1 MLNRTRRILMPLLFL
16 VLAHGALAQGQA
28 VWIDVRTPVEHALDS
43 IEGDMRI
50 SQGDIVPEVTK
61 LYPDKN
67 TEIHLYCGSGKRAG
81 QAAEALEQAGYT
93 NVSNAGGIDDARKAR
108 GLAQ

>member
-1 MLNRTRRILMPLLFL
+1 MSLLFVVL
-16 VLAHGALAQGQA
+16 VHGALAQAKA
-28 VWIDVRTPVEHALDS
+28 VWIDVRTPDEHALDS

-50 SQGDIVPEVTK
+50 SQDDIVAEVTK

-67 TEIHLYCGSGKRAG
+67 TEIHLYCGSGRRAG
-81 QAAEALEQAGYT
+81 RAAEALEQAGYT
-93 NVSNAGGIDDARKAR
+93 NVSNAGGIDDARSAR